1 MLGQTRNAVV
11 GTVLVTWLA
20 AACAQGPSIYTCV
33 DAKGR
38 RLTSDRPIP
47 ECVDREQKELNK
59 SGTVRRTVGPTLTQQ
74 ELAAKEELER
84 KANEEKL
91 RQAEEKRRQ
100 RAMLARYPNQVPHD
114 AERAKALNAVQEV
127 ILAGQKRATE
137 LQQQRKA
144 LMVEAEPFRGDV
156 SKYPARLKRS
166 LDENEQLLA
175 GQQRFLANQEEEKGR
190 VNKRFDEELAVLRTL
205 WAQQRGIAV
214 APTAAAP
221 AAASSPPVR
230 R

>member
-1 MLGQTRNAVV
+1 MLGRMRNAVV
-11 GTVLVTWLA
+11 GTVLLTWLA
-20 AACAQGPSIYTCV
+20 AACAQGPGIFTCV

-47 ECVDREQKELNK
+47 ECTDREQKELNK
-59 SGTVRRTVGPTLTQQ
+59 SGTVRRTIGPTLTPQ
-74 ELAAKEELER
+74 EQAARDELER

-91 RQAEEKRRQ
+91 RQADEKRRQ

-144 LMVEAEPFRGDV
+144 LMTEAEPYRGDV
-156 SKYPARLKRS
+156 SKYPVKLKRQ
-166 LDENEQLLA
+166 LEETDQLLS
-175 GQQRFLANQEEEKGR
+175 GQQRFLANQEEEKLR
-190 VNKRFDEELAVLRTL
+190 VNKRFDEELATLRLL
-205 WAQQRGIAV
+205 WAQQRGVAV
-214 APTAAAP
+214 APTAAA
-221 AAASSPPVR
+221 SR
-230 R
+230 